1 MPDNFTPRIAFGL
14 YNLLWS
20 CVLPWLRLN
29 HRLAEGYPQRCLKK
43 MLPAADIWIQA
54 ASVGESYLALEII
67 KTLKVTRAVN
77 ILVTSNTS
85 QGIDILN
92 LALAGRGKTEDG
104 VQVSVGYFP
113 FDKPALMRRAV
124 AIIGPAVMVLLE
136 TELWPGLLRA
146 LKQHNCKTIIIN
158 GRITDRSLKRYLRW
172 PSIWSELRP
181 QRVLAISPADADRFK
196 KLFGPDGIE
205 TMPNIKFDRVASA
218 TTSADNRNTIQ
229 NLVPSAL
236 AFAVLASVRRQEEPL
251 VKQLIDAIFRSRPQT
266 VIGLFPR
273 HLQRIQSWQEILNQA
288 GIRWSLRSEAKTPAR
303 AGSVIIWDT
312 FGELLPAYKLCQ
324 SAFVGGSLA
333 PLGGQNF
340 LEALICGT
348 RPVIGPSWENFI
360 WVGTEIIDAGLLRVA
375 GNWQEVAALLLRDM
389 ESSPPRDEIISRS
402 LEYIKKRQGG
412 AEKACRAI
420 TALMED
426 SCIENEPQKNLTS
439 IQQL

>member
-1 MPDNFTPRIAFGL
+1 MADNLTPRIAFGL
-14 YNLLWS
+14 YNLAWS

-43 MLPAADIWIQA
+43 MPPAADIWIQA

-67 KTLKVTRAVN
+67 KTLKATRAVK

-92 LALAGRGKTEDG
+92 LALADQGKTEDG
-104 VQVSVGYFP
+104 VQVAVGYFP

-124 AIIGPAVMVLLE
+124 AAIAPAVMVLLE
-136 TELWPGLLRA
+136 TEIWPGLLRA

-158 GRITDRSLKRYLRW
+158 GRITDRSLKKYLRW

-181 QRVLAISPADADRFK
+181 QRVLAISCADADRFK
-196 KLFGPDGIE
+196 QLFGPDGIE

-218 TTSADNRNTIQ
+218 VTSADNRNTLQ
-229 NLVPSAL
+229 NIVPRAL
-236 AFAVLASVRRQEEPL
+236 TFTVLASVRRQEEPL
-251 VKQLIDAIFRSRPQT
+251 VRQIIIAILRNRPQT

-273 HLQRIQSWQEILNQA
+273 HLHRIRSWQEALNQA
-288 GIRWSLRSEAKTPAR
+288 GIRWSLRSEAKGPTT
-303 AGSVIIWDT
+303 AGTVIIWDT
-312 FGELLPAYKLCQ
+312 FGELLQAYQICK

-375 GNWQEVAALLLRDM
+375 GNWREAAALLLRDM
-389 ESSPPRDEIISRS
+389 ESSPPRDEIISGS
-402 LEYIKKRQGG
+402 LEYIKERQGG
-412 AEKACRAI
+412 TAKACRAI
-420 TALMED
+420 TGLMED
-426 SCIENEPQKNLTS
+426 S
-439 IQQL
+439 